1 MAYIDLNLDEIAEL
15 DYQLDKDLHKHI
27 MDNRG
32 MKTPIYDVLKGIKDK
47 LNNFSTERQMLLSP
61 MEVSLFYSALTSAVC
76 YELDNDD
83 DNSKFMVKQYED
95 MIDKIQKDYYGMVSG
110 R

>member
-1 MAYIDLNLDEIAEL
+1 MPYIDLTIDEIAEL
-15 DYQLDKDLHKHI
+15 DYQLGKDMERHFLANHGVKS
-27 MDNRG
+27 
-32 MKTPIYDVLKGIKDK
+32 PIYDVLKGIKDK
-47 LNNFSTERQMLLSP
+47 LNNFSPENQMLLSP
-61 MEVSLFYSALTSAVC
+61 TEVSLFYSALTSAVC
-76 YELDNDD
+76 YELETDD